1 MPLVGRASLAVKQ
14 RDLLKEENAVLR
26 AEQREL
32 AREVIPLSA
41 YLWRTAP
48 DHKARAQAA
57 RVISI
62 AQRIERRYDPD
73 PAA

>member
-14 RDLLKEENAVLR
+14 RDLLKEENAALR

-32 AREVIPLSA
+32 AREVIQISA

-48 DHKARAQAA
+48 DHRVKAQAG
-57 RVISI
+57 RVIHL

-73 PAA
+73 DAA